1 MCITDEHRHCKELR
15 PIHEVTKNVKS
26 STVIAHIERDLKDID
41 GTFEK
46 IQVAANLDSL
56 SSTQMLQY
64 SIVAMST
71 FLKTKHRT

>member
-46 IQVAANLDSL
+46 IKSNIEKNISN
-56 SSTQMLQY
+56 
-64 SIVAMST
+64 IH
-71 FLKTKHRT
+71 KK